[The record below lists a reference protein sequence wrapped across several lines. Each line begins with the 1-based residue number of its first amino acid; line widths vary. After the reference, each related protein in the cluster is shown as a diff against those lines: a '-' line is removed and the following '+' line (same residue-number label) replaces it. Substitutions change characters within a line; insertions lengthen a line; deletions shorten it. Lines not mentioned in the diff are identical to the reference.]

1 MKKFLKKDGKS
12 NQVIKMADIKKQEGL
27 EFDTEE
33 ICRDFWSNLRIENR
47 KTFGWLK

>member
-27 EFDTEE
+27 EFDTKD
-33 ICRDFWSNLRIENR
+33 ILKDFWSNLIIKNR
-47 KTFGWLK
+47 KI